1 MKENIHSNL
10 SDMPAIIE
18 IKNKPNWAVTFIL
31 GLGLF
36 ILSFIILII
45 IPLMSMQAEGF
56 YIVLNYISTVIPFAA
71 FFILFLYIWLWNTF
85 GKTILTI
92 EPEQITVRYK
102 NKLFTSPRIYLKKE
116 IDQVQIKD
124 FQVEKYKFGVRYH
137 FSISESTYSIVFIQ
151 NGNETRIVNWIT
163 ITKAY
168 EIADE
173 IKKCGIKIQD
183 MLYV

>member
-1 MKENIHSNL
+1 MSINI
-10 SDMPAIIE
+10 E
-18 IKNKPNWAVTFIL
+18 VKNRTNWTVTIIL

-45 IPLMSMQAEGF
+45 IPLVSLQAEGVF
-56 YIVLNYISTVIPFAA
+56 FIVNYISFATPFAA

-116 IDQVQIKD
+116 IDQILVKD

-137 FSISESTYSIVFIQ
+137 FSLSGSTYSVIFLQ
-151 NGNETRIVNWIT
+151 NGNEIRVINWIT
-163 ITKAY
+163 ETKAC
-168 EIADE
+168 EIVNE
-173 IKKCGIKIQD
+173 IKKHVVLK
-183 MLYV
+183 